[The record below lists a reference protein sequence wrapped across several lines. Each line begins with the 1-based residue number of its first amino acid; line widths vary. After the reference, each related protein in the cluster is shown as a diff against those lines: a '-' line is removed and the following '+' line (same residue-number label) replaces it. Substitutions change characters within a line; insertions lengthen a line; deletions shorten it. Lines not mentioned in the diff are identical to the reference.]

1 LKEISDLLGGE
12 GAGQLG
18 FDQLYHI
25 SLAAKGDFDQAL
37 DYSQT
42 RLEGTRKFGDYQR
55 LESALE
61 ITILVSIIKDDPG
74 MGMPALEEYNQ
85 LAENGTAS
93 VAESHSLSSILF
105 SRKGDSRQ
113 ARHHF
118 QLAAEHKAA
127 PRQGNVD
134 RMFIEWAE
142 SELMLAENKPV
153 EAWDSFE
160 KLHSNTIGYKFLWH
174 ANVLLAEWGFNFLTR
189 GNPGQ
194 QAEAQTLI
202 GEASRK
208 FREMGADAYVD
219 FIEEKLAQIT

>member
-1 LKEISDLLGGE
+1 
-12 GAGQLG
+12 
-18 FDQLYHI
+18 
-25 SLAAKGDFDQAL
+25 
-37 DYSQT
+37 
-42 RLEGTRKFGDYQR
+42 LEGTRKSGDYQR

-74 MGMPALEEYNQ
+74 MGIPALEEYNQ

-93 VAESHSLSSILF
+93 AAESHSLSSILF

-134 RMFIEWAE
+134 RMFIEWAA

-153 EAWDSFE
+153 EAWDSFK
-160 KLHSNTIGYKFLWH
+160 KLHAITIGYEFLWH
-174 ANVLLAEWGFNFLTR
+174 ANVLLTEWGFNFLTH
-189 GNPGQ
+189 GNPGH

-202 GEASRK
+202 EEASRK

-219 FIEEKLAQIT
+219 FIEEKLALIT